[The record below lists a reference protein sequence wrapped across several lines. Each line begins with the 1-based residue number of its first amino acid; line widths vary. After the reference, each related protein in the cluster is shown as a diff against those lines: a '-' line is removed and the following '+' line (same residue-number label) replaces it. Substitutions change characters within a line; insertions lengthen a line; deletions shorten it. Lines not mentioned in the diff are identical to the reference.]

1 MKNNIVKTL
10 LEISIIRFIRSFFYV
25 KARLFFKYFYYILL
39 FSFIVFIPYY
49 SYKNQQDI
57 TRFKNKVVN
66 QYIGF
71 IDKDKSSYSKIIIR
85 GNNNTDYNDVS
96 QIIRSQIDIFSKNK
110 DSYLES
116 VISVVKNNII
126 ELPWVKNVVI
136 SRTLPN
142 DLNVLIEEHEPFA
155 IWQDNN
161 IKYIIDKE
169 GSIIIKIKDE
179 NTFTDLLILS
189 GANANIRAKSL
200 FNILVSDLAISQDI
214 YSATLIGLRRW
225 DIRFNNGLL
234 VKLPELDIK
243 KAWKSMIRI
252 YNETG
257 SLVGLESIDLRINGK
272 IYLQYSDKIIK
283 DLKSL

>member
-85 GNNNTDYNDVS
+85 GNNHTDYNDVS

-179 NTFTDLLILS
+179 NTFSDLLILS

-200 FNILVSDLAISQDI
+200 FNILVSDLVISQDI

-243 KAWKSMIRI
+243 KAWKNMIRI

>member
-1 MKNNIVKTL
+1 MRSNLIKTL
-10 LEISIIRFIRSFFYV
+10 LEISIVRFIRSFFYV
-25 KARLFFKYFYYILL
+25 KARIFLRYIYYILL

-49 SYKNQQDI
+49 SYQNQQDI
-57 TRFKNKVVN
+57 INFKNKIIN

-71 IDKDKSSYSKIIIR
+71 IDKDKNSYSKIIIK
-85 GNNNTDYNDVS
+85 GNNYTNYDDVS
-96 QIIRSQIDIFSKNK
+96 QIIRSQIDSFSENE
-110 DSYLES
+110 DSYFES
-116 VISVVKNNII
+116 VISIVKKNII
-126 ELPWVKNVVI
+126 ELPWVKNVII
-136 SRTLPN
+136 SRTLPS
-142 DLNVLIEEHEPFA
+142 DLNIIIEEHEPFA

-169 GSIIIKIKDE
+169 GNIIIEIKDE
-179 NTFTDLLILS
+179 NSFSDLLILS

-234 VKLPELDIK
+234 VKLPELNIEK
-243 KAWKSMIRI
+243 SWKDMIRI
-252 YNETG
+252 YNEPG
-257 SLVGLESIDLRINGK
+257 SLIDLKSIDLRIDGK

-283 DLKSL
+283 DLESL